1 MRAAD
6 PILAAPPGPA
16 SGAAR
21 AGWAGPG
28 ALRALGGGGAGRVAV
43 ALTDGGY
50 VELAGGWV
58 LVAPARA
65 PVGPLSVLATG
76 LPRRPFAAGERAD
89 VAGDTLVVG
98 SVRIDLRG
106 VRALRR
112 RRPPPRAADVEP
124 ALAAALAG
132 RPCPLPDLRAGLD
145 ALRGGDHA
153 AAVALL
159 AGRGPGLTP
168 AGDDVLAGYAAW
180 RHAEGAGA
188 GGVLSATA
196 EGRSAPLGLAY
207 LRCGERGE
215 LPQVAEAVLR
225 AVWRGDAGAA
235 ARHTG
240 ALERWGATSGT
251 ALLWGFAAA
260 ARGVHS
266 GGLAAAP
273 TMVRR

>member
-1 MRAAD
+1 VRAAD
-6 PILAAPPGPA
+6 PTVPAPPRPA
-16 SGAAR
+16 SPAAR

-28 ALRALGGGGAGRVAV
+28 ALRALRGGGAGRVAV

-65 PVGPLSVLATG
+65 PVGPLSLLADA
-76 LPRRPFAAGERAD
+76 LPRRPFADGERAA
-89 VAGDTLVVG
+89 VEGDTLVAG

-106 VRALRR
+106 VHPLQRRAL
-112 RRPPPRAADVEP
+112 PPRAADVEP

-132 RPCPLPDLRAGLD
+132 RPCPLPELHAGLD

-188 GGVLSATA
+188 ALSAA
-196 EGRSAPLGLAY
+196 AAARSAPLGLAY
-207 LRCGERGE
+207 LRCAEHGE
-215 LPQVAEAVLR
+215 LPQVAERVLH
-225 AVWRGDAGAA
+225 AVWGGDGPAA
-235 ARHTG
+235 ARHAG
-240 ALERWGATSGT
+240 ALDRWGATSGT
-251 ALLWGFAAA
+251 ALLWGLAAG
-260 ARGVHS
+260 ARGLRP
-266 GGLAAAP
+266 GGLATAP